1 MPPVRWISE
10 AAKVT
15 HSFSRTYT
23 GNHYIYIVLLQK
35 VPDSIDGNA
44 LYVGE
49 TSLKPEK
56 RFENHK
62 AGYKASKWVKKYGV
76 QLLPNLYDHLIPLH
90 RTGAKILECKIAE
103 ALKENNIPV
112 YGGH

>member
-1 MPPVRWISE
+1 MTPLRWISE
-10 AAKVT
+10 AYRVT
-15 HSFSRTYT
+15 HSFSRTHQ
-23 GNHYIYIVLLQK
+23 GDHYLYIVLLEK
-35 VPDSIDGNA
+35 VPETEDGNA

-76 QLLPNLYDHLIPLH
+76 QLLPNLYSHLIPLQ
-90 RTGAKILECKIAE
+90 REEAERLEYEIAE
-103 ALKENNIPV
+103 ALKKRGIPV